1 LSITISELKQK
12 WKAEKD
18 SYTIKEI
25 GSGVQKF
32 VKDVIKSPDLFNL
45 KTGLQS
51 TPLAKRRNEFLE
63 EEVKKGARRAD
74 MVIFINPEIAI
85 PVEIKKY
92 RNIEAGVEQILQY
105 QLDWEKQYGILTDGF
120 TWRFYNNNVFREFN
134 LNQMFEERELFL
146 DFWLEYIKPESYYLN
161 FFEPLSRFSFLKDME
176 TLSVES
182 ARMIFFDDITRLIR
196 SFNNKLNIEGYFDGL
211 EKREAGRK
219 AVEITYAYIIQFI
232 LYKTLV
238 DNDFGEFKGEYRQR
252 IESIHR
258 AIKNK
263 NYKDILGII
272 NGISESISENIY
284 RPFAVEQNYI
294 NQKLL
299 KLFSSIENKLADVSP
314 WLDIFVFIKKY
325 NFANIHNEIFGYVYE
340 NYLKELYEEGK
351 KGQYF
356 TDPVVVDFMLELAGY
371 TTENI
376 KRRLGNEPKDEH
388 ISIIDPA
395 CGSGTFLYNAVDRII
410 NAVPNGSE
418 ESSKRVEELINNNIY
433 GLDIAEFPL
442 YLAEMNILMR
452 MLPLIVTEKYNNPID
467 KKIKVFKTQDSIA
480 EFTDTNI
487 KNTLNDLDVEYNK
500 NGGQLEIFKDM
511 VSLDYSS
518 FIREESDIEEMKRSL
533 ENHKYLRRRFDFVIG
548 NPPYVSYNECSK
560 QNVLIFK
567 LINQGQIR
575 LNDIYGVN
583 LHSVPNK
590 RKKYRPNPNL
600 YAFFIAVGLALLKD
614 NGKLCFIIPQTI
626 LTANDLDVIRYH
638 LAKYTT
644 IEKIIT
650 FSGKMFIG
658 RGLKGNKPVPTSS
671 LIFVVSRKIPSIVHE
686 VEIINYKSLDDD
698 FRIGLNNISAGKKIK
713 IRKIMQKKLAENI
726 SSWNFIKTDKK
737 FLSFYDKF
745 NKITDDISKY
755 YEHVIA
761 DNIFNGRFYFDSGYS
776 IDEKKLLVSAPK
788 TEYFS
793 YPKINSKYYTIKEN
807 RGFWPNIRK
816 GSSEHLIKLRQANQG
831 YNLLDSPYKV
841 IWSYIN
847 PDKFHFTDIPVI
859 WARNQICAIGSKN
872 KEEVLYLLSILN
884 SPINKLVLEA
894 NLKSENEK
902 DLLLSTSSVKE
913 FIRIPKITS
922 HNQFIKDEIISRT
935 DELIGLEEITLS
947 HLVDFTGIM
956 MQKFDTIK
964 AEEKNLI
971 LIKGDDEIKCKIIK
985 DFNLVQKAV
994 HNRFTKENFFS
1005 ESEITLSELKS
1016 LPVIDFEKQNILKE
1030 YIDDLVFALYF
1041 NVPITDVGID
1051 EAEIIKNTCKSNG
1064 FYETVNDYL
1073 LKKNL

>member
-1 LSITISELKQK
+1 MSITISELKEK
-12 WKAEKD
+12 WKAEEV
-18 SYTIKEI
+18 SYLTKEV
-25 GSGVQKF
+25 GSGVQRF
-32 VKDVIKSPDLFNL
+32 VKDMIVSSDLFNL

-74 MVIFINPEIAI
+74 MVIFVNPEIVI
-85 PVEIKKY
+85 PVEIEKY
-92 RNIEAGVEQILQY
+92 QNIEAGVEQILQY

-134 LNQMFEERELFL
+134 LNQIFEERELFL

-161 FFEPLSRFSFLKDME
+161 FFEPLSRQSFLKDIK
-176 TLSVES
+176 TLPVES
-182 ARMIFFDDITRLIR
+182 ARMIFFDDITRLIH
-196 SFNNKLNIEGYFDGL
+196 SFNNKLNIEGYFSGL
-211 EKREAGRK
+211 EKREAVRK

-238 DNDFGEFKGEYRQR
+238 DNDFGEFRGEYHQR
-252 IESIHR
+252 IEGIHR

-272 NGISESISENIY
+272 SGISESISENIY
-284 RPFAVEQNYI
+284 RPFAVEQNFI

-299 KLFSSIENKLADVSP
+299 RLFSSIENKLSDVSP

-356 TDPVVVDFMLELAGY
+356 TDPAVVDFMLELAGY

-376 KRRLGNEPKDEH
+376 KKRIGNEPKGEH

-410 NAVPNGSE
+410 KAVPNSSE
-418 ESSKRVEELINNNIY
+418 ESSKRIEELINNNIY

-452 MLPLIVTEKYNNPID
+452 MLPLIITEKYNNPID

-500 NGGQLEIFKDM
+500 NGGQLDIFKDM

-533 ENHKYLRRRFDFVIG
+533 ENHKNLRRRFDFVIG

-567 LINQGQIR
+567 LIKQGQIR

-614 NGKLCFIIPQTI
+614 DGKLCYIIPQTV
-626 LTANDLDVIRYH
+626 LTAGDLDVLRYH
-638 LAKYTT
+638 LAKFAT
-644 IEKIIT
+644 IEKIVT
-650 FSGKMFIG
+650 FSGKLFIG
-658 RGLKGNKPVPTSS
+658 RGLKGNKPIATSS
-671 LIFVVSRKIPSIVHE
+671 LILVISRKLPNILHQVEVIDYINPDSDIKKCLKDISI
-686 VEIINYKSLDDD
+686 
-698 FRIGLNNISAGKKIK
+698 GKKVKIK
-713 IRKIMQKKLAENI
+713 KIMQKKLAENI

-737 FLSFYDKF
+737 FLNFYDKF

-755 YEHVIA
+755 YEHVLA
-761 DNIFNGRFYFDSGYS
+761 DNIFNCRFYFDSGYN
-776 IDEKKLLVSAPK
+776 IDEKKLLVSIPK

-793 YPKINSKYYTIKEN
+793 YPKINNKYYTIKES

-831 YNLLDSPYKV
+831 YNLLDNPYKI

-859 WARNQICAIGSKN
+859 WARNQICAIGSRN
-872 KEEVLYLLSILN
+872 KEEILYLLSILN
-884 SPINKLVLEA
+884 SLISKLVLEA
-894 NLKSENEK
+894 NLKIENEK

-913 FIRIPKITS
+913 FIRVPKIS
-922 HNQFIKDEIISRT
+922 ARNQFIKDEIISRT
-935 DELIGLEEITLS
+935 EELLGIEEVKLS
-947 HLVDFTGIM
+947 HLVDFSGIM
-956 MQKFDTIK
+956 MQKFDSINI
-964 AEEKNLI
+964 AGNNLI
-971 LIKGDDEIKCKIIK
+971 LIKGNDEIKCKIIK
-985 DFNLVQKAV
+985 DFRLVQKAV
-994 HNRFTKENFFS
+994 HNKFTKENFFS
-1005 ESEITLSELKS
+1005 ESEISLSELKS

-1030 YIDDLVFALYF
+1030 YIDNLVFALYF

-1073 LKKNL
+1073 VKKNL